1 MSNLLDILNDTGTSD
16 SKTSPEK
23 SIYPSIK
30 SLLALI
36 LIFIFVTSDIFV
48 NNFLILLGDT
58 TVDKNKLKL
67 FGIIVQGVAMVLLF
81 ILTIYAFN
89 NNYL

>member
-1 MSNLLDILNDTGTSD
+1 MSNLLDILNDTKVNLEINS
-16 SKTSPEK
+16 EK

-67 FGIIVQGVAMVLLF
+67 FGIIVQGIVMVLLF
-81 ILTIYAFN
+81 MLTIYAFN